1 MIART
6 AQISIFS
13 AFPEGRIGDLAWLAV
28 YNDARALLPRRH
40 LPEQAICSASM
51 SIALLQGEREF
62 AFFLV
67 RSLVSDFVIG

>member
-1 MIART
+1 
-6 AQISIFS
+6 
-13 AFPEGRIGDLAWLAV
+13 
-28 YNDARALLPRRH
+28 
-40 LPEQAICSASM
+40 M